1 MYDVVSLL
9 DAAVASL
16 PSAMAVARAQTISDD
31 NDDDEPWVVS
41 LYASLPKEAKL
52 DPSLF
57 ADSAMGDLD
66 QRLDRSPSALF
77 HPPDEHDA
85 VVGKPTGT
93 LTVSFAPGFDW
104 PHSGPHDWLAANAGA
119 ALANTAG
126 CNASALVLE
135 SWQPHRRQLRNQ
147 GATSSS
153 TKSVSDGPGV
163 AVVDLEGL
171 RDEVGGRMGARCWAV
186 AIDALA
192 AEPGVLHV
200 APRPPPMVRNAR
212 GAALIQSSAN
222 AGSAYDDAT
231 PVWDMGV
238 TGVGEIVGVA
248 DTGLDT
254 ASCFFS
260 DSSGATGITRSPSS
274 SPTFDLS
281 QSKVVQYVEGV
292 DGEDEVGGHGTHV
305 AGSLAGVVG
314 SGWPDYTSDTS
325 LDSCATATATC
336 SLPNYYSS
344 SACASNTDL
353 CSTEFA
359 DGGSYEGAC
368 ANECYCTTVRKR
380 VALGDLLLFLA

>member
-1 MYDVVSLL
+1 MSRL

-16 PSAMAVARAQTISDD
+16 PAAMATAHAQTIANDD
-31 NDDDEPWVVS
+31 NNKPWVVS

-57 ADSAMGDLD
+57 ADSAMGALD
-66 QRLDRSPSALF
+66 RRLDRSPSALF
-77 HPPDEHDA
+77 HTPDEHDDIA
-85 VVGKPTGT
+85 GKATSA
-93 LTVSFAPGFDW
+93 LIVYFAPGFVW
-104 PHSGPHDWLAANAGA
+104 PKAGPKAGPDGWLAAHAGA
-119 ALANTAG
+119 ALANTQG
-126 CNASALVLE
+126 CDASALILE
-135 SWQPHRRQLRNQ
+135 SWQQSLGN
-147 GATSSS
+147 SS
-153 TKSVSDGPGV
+153 TGGSPGV

-171 RDEVGGRMGARCWAV
+171 REAGNGRMEARCWAV
-186 AIDALA
+186 AIEALA
-192 AEPGVLHV
+192 DEPGVLRV

-222 AGSAYDDAT
+222 ADSAYADAT

-260 DSSGATGITRSPSS
+260 ASSGATGVTRSPSS

-281 QSKVVQYVEGV
+281 QSKVVQYVAFV
-292 DGEDEVGGHGTHV
+292 DGGDEVGGHGTHV
-305 AGSLAGVVG
+305 AGSIAGVVG

-336 SLPNYYSS
+336 SVPNYYSS
-344 SACASNTDL
+344 SNCASNAGL
-353 CSTEFA
+353 CTTEFA
-359 DGGSYEGAC
+359 DGGTYEGAC
-368 ANECYCTTVRKR
+368 ANECYCTTVRK
-380 VALGDLLLFLA
+380 L